1 MFIYLKTTMLR
12 YVTYDS
18 RYLLDNYDYKV
29 RTETKLMRVLPL
41 RQQSV
46 LVWAYPREMKLNS
59 ENFKIALVGVAMEIL
74 TFPFFYA
81 YEISRTLQACTLIL
95 LLCLFMRSSA
105 AFVLLRLL
113 RSFVERFYLSKKHD
127 CKNPECVNLS
137 FKELV

>member
-29 RTETKLMRVLPL
+29 TTETKLMRVLPL

-59 ENFKIALVGVAMEIL
+59 ENFKIALVEPRWCCYGNIDV
-74 TFPFFYA
+74 
-81 YEISRTLQACTLIL
+81 SIL
-95 LLCLFMRSSA
+95 LRI
-105 AFVLLRLL
+105 
-113 RSFVERFYLSKKHD
+113 
-127 CKNPECVNLS
+127 
-137 FKELV
+137 